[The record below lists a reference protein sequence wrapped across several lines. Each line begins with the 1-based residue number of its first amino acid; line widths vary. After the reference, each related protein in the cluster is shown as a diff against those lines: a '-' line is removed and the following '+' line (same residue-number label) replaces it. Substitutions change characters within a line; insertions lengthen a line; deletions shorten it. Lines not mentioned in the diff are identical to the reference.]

1 MEFIISTDLAVIP
14 QKIEFNFEEIKA
26 EIAPKLDYYTNL
38 VVTEDSIKAAK
49 ADKAN
54 LNKLKTA
61 IDDKRKEI
69 KKACLAPYEAFEKQ
83 CKEITAMIDKPIAAI
98 DTQLKGF
105 DEEKQNQKYSLL
117 KVHFGVLKF
126 PEYVTLDAVI
136 NPKWRNATLTYETLK
151 KELELKKNEIDNALI
166 ALDVWKDKPFYS
178 AIIADFKKH
187 LELSKSLVYASQI
200 QREYE
205 RQEVEKAKKQQ
216 EEAQVQPENAQ
227 NEQEQPPK
235 VEVGKQQPEAQ
246 TAPVKRYKGKFEVSA
261 TAEQLK
267 ALCAYMK
274 SNGIEYKTLK

>member
-14 QKIEFNFEEIKA
+14 QKIEFNFEEIKS
-26 EIAPKLDYYTNL
+26 EIAPKLDYYKKL
-38 VVTEDSIKAAK
+38 VVTEDSIKDAK

-187 LELSKSLVYASQI
+187 LELSKSLVYASQV

-205 RQEVEKAKKQQ
+205 RQEAEKAKKQQ
-216 EEAQVQPENAQ
+216 EQPSQ
-227 NEQEQPPK
+227 
-235 VEVGKQQPEAQ
+235 VEVIKQQPEIQ

-274 SNGIEYKTLK
+274 SNGIEYKTVK